1 MSLTLALA
9 LLGAVVFAGVVAH
22 GLWQA
27 RRANPRLAEPLT
39 PTTRREPTLGEAP
52 APETASIGSLG
63 PYENQNNA
71 DALRHENHAS
81 IASMTPMTQSIGSLA
96 PSASLASA
104 QDTSDWGMPT
114 LLKRP
119 VRLDASIDSIA
130 PIALDAPITGELAQL
145 HLPTSRRAGSKPFHI
160 EGLNTQSHEWEVPQP
175 HQRYSEFQAGVLL
188 ANRSGPLN
196 EIEYSEFVQK
206 VQTFADAI
214 GGAVDAPDM
223 LTVIG
228 RARDL
233 DVFAQSSDAVLTAE
247 LRTNGAAWSTGYV
260 QQCAARHGFVAGA
273 LPGRLVL
280 PGAAERGDPPMLTL
294 NVDPQ
299 AALADDPNQ
308 SVVRSITLTLDVPQ
322 TPEAGEPFAAWH
334 RVANDLAREMDAS
347 LVDDDGKPIAL
358 QAFAAI
364 GQQLRTLYERM
375 AAHDLAAGSAASR
388 RLFS

>member
-1 MSLTLALA
+1 VSLTLALA
-9 LLGAVVFAGVVAH
+9 LVGALVLVGVIVH

-27 RRANPRLAEPLT
+27 RRANPRLAEPIT
-39 PTTRREPTLGEAP
+39 PANRREPTLGEAP
-52 APETASIGSLG
+52 APETANIGTLPAYDGAPGASAPRQDPITQVIGSLG
-63 PYENQNNA
+63 SLTPK
-71 DALRHENHAS
+71 AS
-81 IASMTPMTQSIGSLA
+81 D
-96 PSASLASA
+96 PS
-104 QDTSDWGMPT
+104 SDDWSMPT

-130 PIALDAPITGELAQL
+130 PIALDAPITGELAL
-145 HLPTSRRAGSKPFHI
+145 VHLPSARRAGSKPFYI
-160 EGLNTQSHEWEVPQP
+160 EGLNTQSHEWEAPEPQ
-175 HQRYSEFQAGVLL
+175 QRYSEFQAGVQL

-196 EIEYSEFVQK
+196 QIEFSEFIQK

-233 DVFAQSSDAVLTAE
+233 DAFAQSSDAVLTAE
-247 LRTNGAAWSTGYV
+247 LRTNGAAWSTGFV

-308 SVVRSITLTLDVPQ
+308 SVVRSVTLTLDVPQ

>member
-1 MSLTLALA
+1 VSLTLALA
-9 LLGAVVFAGVVAH
+9 LVGALVLVGVIVH

-27 RRANPRLAEPLT
+27 RRANPRLAEPIT
-39 PTTRREPTLGEAP
+39 PANRREPTLGEAP
-52 APETASIGSLG
+52 APETANIGTLSAHDGGANLDASRQAPVTQVIGSLG
-63 PYENQNNA
+63 LMAPKTP
-71 DALRHENHAS
+71 DPS
-81 IASMTPMTQSIGSLA
+81 SDDWSML
-96 PSASLASA
+96 
-104 QDTSDWGMPT
+104 T
-114 LLKRP
+114 LIKRP

-130 PIALDAPITGELAQL
+130 PIALDAPITGELAL
-145 HLPTSRRAGSKPFHI
+145 MHLPSARRAGSKPFHI
-160 EGLNTQSHEWEVPQP
+160 EGLNTQSHEWEAPEPQ
-175 HQRYSEFQAGVLL
+175 QRYSEFQAGVQL

-196 EIEYSEFVQK
+196 QIEFSEFIQK
-206 VQTFADAI
+206 VQSFADAI
-214 GGAVDAPDM
+214 GGSVDVPGM

-233 DVFAQSSDAVLTAE
+233 DAFAQSSDAVLTAE
-247 LRTNGAAWSTGYV
+247 LRTNGSAWSTGFV